1 MQRLDGRLVLSPTD
15 LTAHQECRHLTR
27 LDLGVAAGEWAAP
40 DVETTEELRF
50 VFDRGMAHER
60 KYLDSLKAE
69 GRTVAEIAT
78 VFDAEVRRRAE
89 VETVE
94 AMRRGFDVVYQ
105 GTFFDGA
112 WGGQADFLLRVDRPS
127 PAFGDWSYEI
137 ADTKLARKLK
147 VAALLQMATYAE
159 RLSVLQGVAPERIHV
174 VTGDGESR
182 PWRLIDVAAYARRA
196 RARLETFVDAPPT
209 TGPSPTGY
217 CEQCR
222 WADRCNGE
230 LRQADDLGLVAGMRG
245 DHRDLLRAAGIPT
258 LEALA
263 TASPEQLK
271 ASGIGADA
279 RTRLQ
284 QQAAE
289 QLRER
294 RTGESSRTL
303 LVPVAG
309 LGLLRLPP
317 PSPGDLYLDFEGDPW
332 FEDGAGIEYLAGLGD
347 RSGGFTPLWAHD
359 RPAEKR
365 MVADLID
372 RIVAAAQAD
381 SAMHVYHYAPYEVTA
396 LKKLTGGYGVREAEL
411 DQLLREERFV
421 DLYPVVRQSMRIS
434 KESYSIKKVEAFYG
448 RSHEGEVASGLGSV
462 LVYERWLADGD
473 AAKLAAIESYNKE
486 DVDSTRELHDWLEQ
500 QRAELEA
507 LHGSLPRP
515 VVELKAPDAK
525 VTAAQA
531 VEQELTDRLHEAGH
545 ELLGD
550 LVGWHRRED
559 RPAWW
564 EVYRLQDLD
573 AEELVG
579 DGTALGGLTFERY
592 LGPEK
597 RSHLYEY
604 SFPVQDTKVSAGED
618 AFDVDTAKRA
628 GTVRELDIA
637 TCRLV
642 LKTTAAEPPRLR
654 GLGPAGPLTTTSLR
668 EAIQA
673 TGEDVL
679 ADRDCL
685 GQALVERRVPPGTP
699 LREGE
704 TTTDAIVRLG
714 LALDGE
720 VLAIQGSPGSGKTT
734 AAAELIR
741 QLLDAGKKVGV
752 TATSHAVIGNLLK
765 AVGQPALQ
773 KCDESQ
779 HCGSDDV
786 AWSSDNEFVADRLLA
801 GDVSLVGGT
810 AWFWTRA
817 DVAEALDALVVD
829 EAGQFSLANA
839 VAVARCARSL
849 VLLGDPQQLAQPSQA
864 VHPGESGASALEHLL
879 DGHAT
884 IPPERG
890 VFLDR
895 SYRMHPDIRRFVSH
909 LAYEGRLESADGR
922 EGVAVLG
929 EGPLAGSGLRVLP
942 VDHVMTCADKSQ
954 QEADVVARLWGSVQ
968 GSTWRNYLGEE
979 ARIGPEQVLVVAPYN
994 AQVALIKA
1002 SLPAGARVG
1011 TVDKFQGQEAP
1022 VVIYSMTSTSADDA
1036 PRGVGFL
1043 YDLNRLNVAVSRAQA
1058 LACVVLSPLLLDAPV
1073 RTPDQLRKVN
1083 ALCRLVESAAV
1094 GSEA

>member
-1 MQRLDGRLVLSPTD
+1 MQELDGRLVLSPTD
-15 LTAHQECRHLTR
+15 LTHHQECAHLTR
-27 LDLGVAAGEWAAP
+27 LDLGVAAGEWARP
-40 DVETTEELRF
+40 DVETPEELQF
-50 VFDRGMAHER
+50 VFDRGLEHEK
-60 KYLDSLKAE
+60 KYLASLRAAGK
-69 GRTVAEIAT
+69 TVVEIPEASGA
-78 VFDAEVRRRAE
+78 DGRRRAE
-89 VETVE
+89 EQTVE
-94 AMRRGFDVVYQ
+94 AMRRGVDVVYQ

-112 WGGQADFLLRVDRPS
+112 WGGQADFLLRVETPS
-127 PAFGDWSYEI
+127 NFGDWSYEI

-159 RLSVLQGVAPERIHV
+159 RLTLLQGVEPEFIHV

-196 RARLETFVDAPPT
+196 RARLEAFVAEPPA
-209 TGPSPTGY
+209 TGPSPIGY

-222 WADRCNGE
+222 WAEKCNAE
-230 LRQADDLGLVAGMRG
+230 LRRDDDLGLVAFMRG
-245 DHRDLLRAAGIPT
+245 DHRDALRAVGIPT

-263 TASPEQLK
+263 AATPEQLK
-271 ASGIGADA
+271 ESGIGPDA
-279 RTRLQ
+279 RVRLQ

-289 QLRER
+289 QLKER
-294 RTGESSRTL
+294 TTGQASRTL
-303 LVPVAG
+303 LDPQSG

-332 FEDGAGIEYLAGLGD
+332 FEDGKGIEYLAGLGD
-347 RSGGFTPLWAHD
+347 TAGGFTPLWAHD
-359 RPAEKR
+359 RLAEKQ

-372 RIVAAAQAD
+372 RLVEAARTD
-381 SAMHVYHYAPYEVTA
+381 PGMHVYHYAPYEVTA

-434 KESYSIKKVEAFYG
+434 KDSYSIKKVEAFYG
-448 RSHEGEVASGLGSV
+448 RSHKGAVASGLGSV
-462 LVYERWLADGD
+462 LMYEQWLVDRD
-473 AAKLAAIESYNKE
+473 QQKLDDIESYNKE
-486 DVDSTRELHDWLEQ
+486 DVDSTRELHQWLEQ

-507 LHGSLPRP
+507 LHGPQPRP
-515 VVELKAPDAK
+515 ELKTDEPAELVSD
-525 VTAAQA
+525 VEAA
-531 VEQELTDRLHEAGH
+531 ELELAARLHDAGH
-545 ELLGD
+545 QLLGD

-559 RPAWW
+559 KPAWW
-564 EVYRLQDLD
+564 DIFRLKTLD
-573 AEELVG
+573 REALIE
-579 DGTALGGLTFERY
+579 DGAALGGLSEPVDR
-592 LGPEK
+592 GKEK
-597 RSHLYEY
+597 RSSLFEY
-604 SFPVQDTKVSAGED
+604 SFPVQDTKLSVGDTAL
-618 AFDVDTAKRA
+618 DVDTAKQA
-628 GTVRELDIA
+628 GTVFELDA
-637 TCRLV
+637 AAGRLV
-642 LKTTAAEPPRLR
+642 LKTTAAAPTPR
-654 GLGPAGPLTTTSLR
+654 GLTPSGPLGTKSLR

-679 ADRDCL
+679 AGRDCL
-685 GQALVERRVPPGTP
+685 GQALVERRVPAGTE

-704 TTTDAIVRLG
+704 STTDAIVRLG
-714 LALDGE
+714 LALEGE
-720 VLAIQGSPGSGKTT
+720 VLAIQGPPGSGKTT

-741 QLLDAGKKVGV
+741 RMLDAGNKVGV

-765 AVGQPALQ
+765 AVGRPALQ

-786 AWSSDNEFVADRLLA
+786 AWSSDNGEVTQKLLD
-801 GDVSLVGGT
+801 GDVNLVGGT

-817 DVAEALDALVVD
+817 DVAQAVDVLVVD

-839 VAVARCARSL
+839 VAVARGARSM
-849 VLLGDPQQLAQPSQA
+849 VLLGDPQQLAQPSHA

-895 SYRMHPDIRRFVSH
+895 SYRMHPDLTAFVSG
-909 LAYEGRLESADGR
+909 LAYDGRLEAAPGR
-922 EGVAVLG
+922 ERVAVLG
-929 EGPLAGSGLRVLP
+929 EGELSGSGLRVHQ
-942 VDHVMTCADKSQ
+942 VRHIRTAADKSQ
-954 QEADVVARLWGSVQ
+954 QEADVVARLWQSVQ
-968 GSTWRNYLGEE
+968 GSTWRNHIGEE

-1002 SLPAGARVG
+1002 ALPAGARVG

-1036 PRGVGFL
+1036 PRGVSFL

-1058 LACVVLSPLLLDAPV
+1058 LAVVALSPLLLDAPV
-1073 RTPDQLRKVN
+1073 RTPEQLRRVN
-1083 ALCRLVESAAV
+1083 ALCRLVESATVVA
-1094 GSEA
+1094 

>member
-40 DVETTEELRF
+40 DVEATEELQF
-50 VFDRGMAHER
+50 IFDRGMAHEK

-69 GRTVAEIAT
+69 GRTVAEIET
-78 VFDAEVRRRAE
+78 VFDAEGRRRAE
-89 VETVE
+89 AQTVE
-94 AMRRGFDVVYQ
+94 AMRAGFDVVYQ

-112 WGGQADFLLRVDRPS
+112 WGGQADFLLRVETPS
-127 PAFGDWSYEI
+127 PAFGGWSYEI

-159 RLSVLQGVAPERIHV
+159 RLTVLQGVPPERIHV

-196 RARLETFVDAPPT
+196 RARLETFVEAPPA
-209 TGPSPTGY
+209 TGPSPITY

-222 WADRCNGE
+222 WADRCTGE

-263 TASPEQLK
+263 TAAPERLK
-271 ASGIGADA
+271 ASGIGTDA

-289 QLRER
+289 QIKER
-294 RTGESSRTL
+294 TTGESSRTL
-303 LVPVAG
+303 LDPVAG
-309 LGLLRLPP
+309 LGLLRLPA

-332 FEDGAGIEYLAGLGD
+332 FDDGKGIEYLAGLGD
-347 RSGGFTPLWAHD
+347 RAGGFAALWAHD
-359 RPAEKR
+359 RLAEKQ
-365 MVADLID
+365 MVAELID

-381 SAMHVYHYAPYEVTA
+381 PAMHVYHYAPYEVTA

-448 RSHEGEVASGLGSV
+448 RSHQGEVASGLGSV
-462 LVYERWLADGD
+462 LVYEQWLADGD
-473 AAKLAAIESYNKE
+473 AAKLAAIESYNTE
-486 DVDSTRELHDWLEQ
+486 DVDSTRELHDWLEL
-500 QRAELEA
+500 QRAELET
-507 LHGSLPRP
+507 LHGGLPRP
-515 VVELKAPDAK
+515 VLGASAPDPK
-525 VTAAQA
+525 VTDAQA
-531 VEQELTDRLHEAGH
+531 TELELAGRLHEAGH
-545 ELLGD
+545 GLLGD

-573 AEELVG
+573 AEELER
-579 DGTALGGLTFERY
+579 DGTALGGLSFVRH

-597 RSHLYEY
+597 RSSLYEY
-604 SFPVQDTKVSAGED
+604 SFPVQDTKVSTGE
-618 AFDVDTAKRA
+618 AFDVDTAKKVGEVFEFDATA
-628 GTVRELDIA
+628 G
-637 TCRLV
+637 RLV
-642 LKTTAAEPPRLR
+642 LKTTAAEPPSPR
-654 GLGPAGPLTTTSLR
+654 GLGPGGPLNTRSLR

-673 TGEDVL
+673 TGDDVL
-679 ADRDCL
+679 AGRDCL
-685 GQALVERRVPPGTP
+685 GQALVERRVPAGTQV
-699 LREGE
+699 REVE

-720 VLAIQGSPGSGKTT
+720 VLAIQGPPGSGKTT

-752 TATSHAVIGNLLK
+752 TATSHAVIGNVLK
-765 AVGQPALQ
+765 AVGRPALQ

-786 AWSSDNEFVADRLLA
+786 AWSADNKVVARKLLA
-801 GDVSLVGGT
+801 GDVNLVGGT

-817 DVAEALDALVVD
+817 DVAQAVDVLVVD

-839 VAVARCARSL
+839 VAVARGARSM

-864 VHPGESGASALEHLL
+864 VHPGKSGASALEHLL

-884 IPPERG
+884 IPADRG

-895 SYRMHPDIRRFVSH
+895 SYRMHPDLTSFVSE
-909 LAYEGRLESADGR
+909 LAYEGRLEAADGR
-922 EGVAVLG
+922 KRVTVLG
-929 EGPLAGSGLRVLP
+929 EGPLSGSGLRVHP
-942 VDHVMTCADKSQ
+942 VRHELTAADKSQ
-954 QEADVVARLWGSVQ
+954 QEADAVAQLWRSVQ
-968 GSTWRNYLGEE
+968 GSTWRNHLGHE
-979 ARIGPEQVLVVAPYN
+979 APIGPSDVLVVAPYN
-994 AQVALIKA
+994 AQVGLIKA
-1002 SLPAGARVG
+1002 ALPDGARVG

-1022 VVIYSMTSTSADDA
+1022 LVIYSMTSTSADDA

-1058 LACVVLSPLLLDAPV
+1058 LAVVVLSPLLLDAPV
-1073 RTPDQLRKVN
+1073 RTPDQLRRVN
-1083 ALCRLVESAAV
+1083 ALCRLVESARVVA
-1094 GSEA
+1094 

>member
-15 LTAHQECRHLTR
+15 LTSHQECRHLTR
-27 LDLGVAAGEWAAP
+27 LDLGVAAGEWAPPSEATSAE
-40 DVETTEELRF
+40 VQF
-50 VFDRGMAHER
+50 VFDRGLEHER
-60 KYLDSLKAE
+60 KYLASLAAR
-69 GRTVAEIAT
+69 GLSVTEIAGGSGLGG
-78 VFDAEVRRRAE
+78 RRRAE
-89 VETVE
+89 AEMVE
-94 AMRRGFDVVYQ
+94 AMRSGVDVVYQ

-112 WGGQADFLLRVDRPS
+112 WGGQADFLLRVETPS
-127 PAFGDWSYEI
+127 LFGDWSYEI

-159 RLSVLQGVAPERIHV
+159 RLTQLQGVAPEFVHV

-196 RARLETFVDAPPT
+196 RARLSAFADAPPV
-209 TGPSPTGY
+209 TGPSPIGH
-217 CEQCR
+217 CVQCR
-222 WADRCNGE
+222 WASRCDDE
-230 LRQADDLGLVAGMRG
+230 LRGADDLGLVAGMRG
-245 DHRDLLRAAGIPT
+245 DHRDALRSVGIGTLRELAEAPAELLT
-258 LEALA
+258 
-263 TASPEQLK
+263 S
-271 ASGIGADA
+271 SGIGRDA
-279 RTRLQ
+279 RVRLQ

-294 RTGESSRTL
+294 VTGEPSRTL
-303 LVPVAG
+303 LAPVAG

-332 FEDGAGIEYLAGLGD
+332 FEDGAGLEYLAGLGD
-347 RSGGFTPLWAHD
+347 RAGEFTALWAHD
-359 RPAEKR
+359 RPAEKQ

-372 RIVAAAQAD
+372 RLVAGAQAD
-381 SAMHVYHYAPYEVTA
+381 PGMHVYHYAPYEVTA

-434 KESYSIKKVEAFYG
+434 KESYSIKLVEALYG
-448 RSHEGEVASGLGSV
+448 RSHEGSVASALGSV
-462 LVYERWLADGD
+462 LAYEAWLADGD
-473 AAKLAAIESYNKE
+473 PARLRGIESYNKD
-486 DVDSTRELHDWLEQ
+486 DVDSTRELHDWLET
-500 QRAELEA
+500 QRAELSS
-507 LHGSLPRP
+507 LHGELPRP
-515 VVELKAPDAK
+515 AVSVVAPDAK

-531 VEQELTDRLHEAGH
+531 VEQELTDRLHDAGH

-573 AEELVG
+573 AEELER
-579 DGTALGGLTFERY
+579 DGTALGGLTY
-592 LGPEK
+592 VGYAGAVK

-604 SFPVQDTKVSAGED
+604 SFPAQDTKLSAGAD
-618 AFDVDTAKRA
+618 ALDVDTAKRV
-628 GTVRELDIA
+628 GTVVELDIA

-642 LKTTAAEPPRLR
+642 LKTTAAEPPQPR
-654 GLGPAGPLTTTSLR
+654 GLGPGGPLNTTSLR
-668 EAIQA
+668 EAIAA

-679 ADRDCL
+679 AGRACL
-685 GQALVERRVPPGTP
+685 GQALVERRVPAGTQVSDD
-699 LREGE
+699 E

-720 VLAIQGSPGSGKTT
+720 VLAIQGPPGSGKTT
-734 AAAELIR
+734 AAAALIR
-741 QLLDAGKKVGV
+741 ALLDAGKKVGV

-765 AVGQPALQ
+765 AVGRPALQ

-779 HCGSDDV
+779 HCGAPGVEWSNDNADV
-786 AWSSDNEFVADRLLA
+786 VGRL
-801 GDVSLVGGT
+801 VSGAARLVGGT
-810 AWFWTRA
+810 AWFWTRP
-817 DVAEALDALVVD
+817 DVAAAVDVLVVD

-839 VAVARCARSL
+839 VAVALGARSM
-849 VLLGDPQQLAQPSQA
+849 VMLGDPQQLAQPSQA

-884 IPPERG
+884 IPADRG

-895 SYRMHPDIRRFVSH
+895 SYRMHPDLTAFVSE
-909 LAYEGRLESADGR
+909 LAYEGRLRSADGR
-922 EGVAVLG
+922 ERVAVLG
-929 EGPLAGSGLRVLP
+929 SSRLTGSGLRMVP
-942 VDHVMTCADKSQ
+942 VAHEVTCSDKSR
-954 QEADVVARLWGSVQ
+954 QEADAVAELWRSVQ
-968 GSTWRNYLGEE
+968 GSTWRNHLGDEVP
-979 ARIGPEQVLVVAPYN
+979 IGPDDVLVVAPYN

-1002 SLPAGARVG
+1002 ALPDGARVG

-1022 VVIYSMTSTSADDA
+1022 VVLYSMTSTSADEA
-1036 PRGVGFL
+1036 PRGVSFL

-1058 LACVVLSPLLLDAPV
+1058 LAVVVLSPELLDAPV
-1073 RTPDQLRKVN
+1073 RTPEQLRRVN
-1083 ALCRLVESAAV
+1083 ALCRLVESATV
-1094 GSEA
+1094 V